1 MRKNI
6 KLSLIIVLILIIVCT
21 LVVIWNPWRKN
32 QNNDSSSS
40 SPDSSLKGENSS
52 LVTDVDHSVPFES
65 SMIFES
71 SAAVESS
78 DTADSSFADISDLIP
93 EDQPDDPNLNFETSG
108 SSYDDIMINVLT
120 CLLTQDTASLS
131 DYIGDQGFRLS
142 PTGTA
147 TSADVILSANEL
159 TDFFSMNSQS
169 YGTYPG
175 SGEDIYLTPSEY
187 YAKYIVPSSF
197 DFTTA
202 SVLYND
208 VNDLEAVAGFV
219 ADPKTVSYK
228 YSPSVMEWKR
238 IIVVYGSEGNG
249 DVLCGIIYQDA
260 TTN

>member
-6 KLSLIIVLILIIVCT
+6 KLSLVIVLILIIVCT
-21 LVVIWNPWRKN
+21 IVVILNPWKKN
-32 QNNDSSSS
+32 QDEAPSS
-40 SPDSSLKGENSS
+40 SPDSSLKAENSS
-52 LVTDVDHSVPFES
+52 LITDIDHSVSFES
-65 SMIFES
+65 SMVFES
-71 SAAVESS
+71 SVAVESS
-78 DTADSSFADISDLIP
+78 DSYKSSFADISGLIP
-93 EDQPDDPNLNFETSG
+93 EDQPDDPDLNFETSG
-108 SSYDDIMINVLT
+108 SSYDDIMVNVLT

-131 DYIGDQGFRLS
+131 DYVGSQGFRLS
-142 PTGTA
+142 PTGIA
-147 TSADVILSANEL
+147 TSADVVLSADEL
-159 TDFFSMNSQS
+159 ADFFSMNSQS
-169 YGTYPG
+169 FGTYPG
-175 SGEDIYLTPSEY
+175 SGEDIYLSPSEY
-187 YAKYIVPSSF
+187 YAKYLVPSGF

-249 DVLCGIIYQDA
+249 DVLCGMIYQDV